1 MNETSTQER
10 EARSTRNER
19 IDLRTPWLAGALA
32 WLIPGAGHLY
42 QRRYFK
48 GAIIGVSIWSVLLF
62 GLFSGSYREELSDG
76 GTRLHFARNV
86 YCSWR
91 DGDKRLY
98 FIPQAC
104 VGAIAVP
111 AWLQSRR
118 PVDAT
123 DSVLT
128 TAFAPPRV
136 SSESSTRPNQPT
148 FDEIVGRLHSW
159 LDVSTI
165 YTVVAGLLNVLAI
178 FDAIGG
184 AAPQPIDEEN
194 RKTEKTSESPKKRKE
209 SEFDVNKD

>member
-1 MNETSTQER
+1 MNETSAQEKN
-10 EARSTRNER
+10 ARSTREEQ

-32 WLIPGAGHLY
+32 WLVPGAGHLY

-48 GAIIGVSIWSVLLF
+48 GVIIGVSIWSVLIS
-62 GLFSGSYREELSDG
+62 GLFFGSYREELTNG
-76 GTRLHFARNV
+76 MTRCHFARNV

-104 VGAIAVP
+104 VGAIAIP

-123 DSVLT
+123 DNILT

-136 SSESSTRPNQPT
+136 SSEASTRPNQPT
-148 FDEIVGRLHSW
+148 LDEIVSRLHSW
-159 LDVSTI
+159 MDVSTI
-165 YTVVAGLLNVLAI
+165 YTVVAGLLNILAI
-178 FDAIGG
+178 FDALGG
-184 AAPQPIDEEN
+184 AAPRPIEEEE
-194 RKTEKTSESPKKRKE
+194 RESVKKRKILDKT
-209 SEFDVNKD
+209 EFNVEKD

>member
-1 MNETSTQER
+1 MDETSTQDK
-10 EARSTRNER
+10 EARSMRNEQ

-32 WLIPGAGHLY
+32 WAFPGAGHLY

-62 GLFSGSYREELSDG
+62 GLFAGSYREDFSDG
-76 GTRLHFARNV
+76 TTRWHFARNV

-111 AWLQSRR
+111 AWLQARR

-123 DSVLT
+123 DNVLT
-128 TAFAPPRV
+128 TAFAPPRI
-136 SSESSTRPNQPT
+136 SSESSTRANQPSY
-148 FDEIVGRLHSW
+148 DELVQRLHSW

-165 YTVVAGLLNVLAI
+165 YTVVAGLLNILAI
-178 FDAIGG
+178 FDALGG
-184 AAPQPIDEEN
+184 AAPRPAEEEGRETAKN
-194 RKTEKTSESPKKRKE
+194 RKKREKMEKTA
-209 SEFDVNKD
+209 